1 MRIFHLEE
9 AMAEISVQELHKY
22 FGEHHVLQGVSFDL
36 NPGERAGIVGPN
48 GCGKTTLLKI
58 LSGEE
63 EYEGGTVAIAKG
75 ARLGLLEQLPVYD
88 PAITVREV
96 LWQAFDYLEGMGA
109 EMRRM
114 ESAMADGRDVDLA
127 RYSRLQTAFEMG
139 GGYDLQVAYD
149 RMTGGLHIDKDMQE
163 RPFMSLSGGEKTRV
177 NLARLMLSG
186 TDLLLLDEPT
196 NHLDM
201 DSIEWLESYL
211 KSFRG
216 TVLIVSHDRYFLDN
230 VTTRTLELRD
240 GILINWPGNYSYFTE
255 KKEELARQLEA
266 AKRRQDKEIA
276 RLEKAVGNLHLWAFM
291 GTDAL
296 HKRAFSMQ
304 KRIDRMERIQTIRK
318 EHKMKNQF
326 NLAAQ
331 SGEDVF
337 AVENLSVG
345 YDSPL
350 VEDFSAMV
358 YRGERIAILGPNGC
372 GKTTLLTTLLGQRA
386 PLRGSVYDGT
396 GVQTGYLPQV
406 VEFSPPERNLVDT
419 LLYETNCS
427 AQTARDRLAAFDFKG
442 EEVFKTV
449 SVLSGGEKTR
459 LKLCL
464 FMYQKINTLFL
475 DEPTNHLDILSREW
489 VEDAIDDFSETMLFV
504 SHDRYF
510 IDRFATRIWLVE
522 NGRITDFLGG
532 YKEFLETRERQRQS
546 EAAQKEREKKN
557 APAADKPAKPQ
568 SERKTEAVRT
578 RQQEKEARERARKIA
593 AIEERLAELEV
604 EMADCEGG
612 DYVKLGELYASKESL
627 EEQLLLL
634 YEEEDN

>member
-1 MRIFHLEE
+1 
-9 AMAEISVQELHKY
+9 MAEISVQELHKY
-22 FGEHHVLQGVSFDL
+22 FGEHHVLKGLSFDL
-36 NPGERAGIVGPN
+36 QPGERASIVGPN
-48 GCGKTTLLKI
+48 GCGKSTLLKI
-58 LSGEE
+58 LAGLQD
-63 EYEGGTVAIAKG
+63 YDGGNVVINKG
-75 ARLGLLEQLPVYD
+75 SRLGLLEQLPVYD
-88 PAITVREV
+88 PDTTVREV
-96 LWQAFDYLEGMGA
+96 LWQAFSYLEGMA
-109 EMRRM
+109 EEMRRM
-114 ESAMADGRDVDLA
+114 EALMADGQDVDLN
-127 RYSRLQTAFEMG
+127 RYSRLQTAFEDG

-149 RMTGGLHIDKDMQE
+149 RMTGGLKIDSAMQE

-230 VTTRTLELRD
+230 VTTRTLELRE
-240 GILINWPGNYSYFTE
+240 GVMVNWPGNYSYFTE
-255 KKEELARQLEA
+255 KRDELARQLEA
-266 AKRRQDKEIA
+266 AKKRQDKEIA

-291 GTDAL
+291 GNDAL

-304 KRIDRMERIQTIRK
+304 KRIDRMERIQTIRQ
-318 EHKMKNQF
+318 ERKMKNQF

-337 AVENLSVG
+337 AIENLSVG
-345 YDSPL
+345 FDKPL
-350 VEDFSAMV
+350 VQDFTSMV
-358 YRGERIAILGPNGC
+358 FRGERIAILGPNGA
-372 GKTTLLTTLLGQRA
+372 GKTTLLTTLLHLQNPMAGR
-386 PLRGSVYDGT
+386 VYDGV
-396 GVQTGYLPQV
+396 GVKPGYLPQNV
-406 VEFSPPERNLVDT
+406 HFDHPERNLVDT

-427 AQTARDRLAAFDFKG
+427 TQEARDRLAAFNFKG

-489 VEDAIDDFSETMLFV
+489 VEDAIDDFSETMIFV

-510 IDRFATRIWLVE
+510 IDRFATRIWQVE
-522 NGRITDFLGG
+522 DGRIIDFLGG
-532 YKEFLETRERQRQS
+532 YKEFKEQRERQLQS
-546 EAAQKEREKKN
+546 EAAMREREKK
-557 APAADKPAKPQ
+557 AAKAEKSPKEDKPK
-568 SERKTEAVRT
+568 SENVRNRENEKKKKE
-578 RQQEKEARERARKIA
+578 RQKKIA
-593 AIEERLAELEV
+593 ALEKQLEQLESDMAACPAE
-604 EMADCEGG
+604 
-612 DYVKLGELYASKESL
+612 DYVKLGELFQQKEAA
-627 EEQLLLL
+627 EEELLLL
-634 YEEEDN
+634 YEEEE

>member
-1 MRIFHLEE
+1 
-9 AMAEISVQELHKY
+9 MAEISVQELHKY
-22 FGEHHVLQGVSFDL
+22 FGENHVLRGLSFDL
-36 NPGERAGIVGPN
+36 QEGERASIVGPN

-58 LSGEE
+58 VAGLADHD
-63 EYEGGTVAIAKG
+63 GGNVIINKAS
-75 ARLGLLEQLPVYD
+75 RLGLLEQLPVYD
-88 PAITVREV
+88 PDTTVQEV
-96 LWQAFDYLEGMGA
+96 LWQAFSYLEGMG
-109 EMRRM
+109 EDMRRM
-114 ESAMADGRDVDLA
+114 EALMAEGHEVDLN
-127 RYSRLQTAFEMG
+127 RYSRLQTAFELG

-149 RMTGGLHIDKDMQE
+149 RMTGGLKIDPAMQQ

-201 DSIEWLESYL
+201 DSIEWLEGYL

-240 GILINWPGNYSYFTE
+240 GLIVNWPGNYSYFTE
-255 KKEELARQLEA
+255 KRDELARQLEA
-266 AKRRQDKEIA
+266 AKKRQDKEIA

-291 GTDAL
+291 GNDAL

-318 EHKMKNQF
+318 ERKMKNQF

-337 AVENLSVG
+337 AIENLSVG
-345 YDSPL
+345 YDRPL
-350 VEDFSAMV
+350 VEDFTGMV

-372 GKTTLLTTLLGQRA
+372 GKTTLLTTLLHLMPA
-386 PLRGSVYDGT
+386 LRGRIYDGV
-396 GVQTGYLPQV
+396 GVRPGYLPQNV
-406 VEFSPPERNLVDT
+406 HFDHPERNLVDT

-427 AQTARDRLAAFDFKG
+427 TQEARDRLASFNFKG
-442 EEVFKTV
+442 EDVFKTV
-449 SVLSGGEKTR
+449 RVLSGGEKTR

-489 VEDAIDDFSETMLFV
+489 VEDAIDDFSETMIFV

-522 NGRITDFLGG
+522 DGKITDFLGG
-532 YKEFLETRERQRQS
+532 YQEFKAQRERMAQVEAAKREQEKKAEKAQKDKPKSENKNSREAEKRKKERQKRITALEKQLEQLESDMAACPAEEYQRL
-546 EAAQKEREKKN
+546 ADLFAQKEQ
-557 APAADKPAKPQ
+557 A
-568 SERKTEAVRT
+568 
-578 RQQEKEARERARKIA
+578 
-593 AIEERLAELEV
+593 EEE
-604 EMADCEGG
+604 
-612 DYVKLGELYASKESL
+612 
-627 EEQLLLL
+627 LLLL
-634 YEEEDN
+634 YEEE

>member
-1 MRIFHLEE
+1 
-9 AMAEISVQELHKY
+9 MAEISVQELHKY
-22 FGEHHVLQGVSFDL
+22 FGEHHVLKGLSFDL
-36 NPGERAGIVGPN
+36 QLGERASIVGPN
-48 GCGKTTLLKI
+48 GCGKSTLLKI
-58 LSGEE
+58 LAGLED
-63 EYEGGTVAIAKG
+63 YDKGVVVINKG

-88 PAITVREV
+88 PDTTVKEV
-96 LWQAFDYLEGMGA
+96 LWQAFAYLEGMA
-109 EMRRM
+109 EEMRRM
-114 ESAMADGRDVDLA
+114 EALMADGQAVDLN
-127 RYSRLQTAFEMG
+127 RYSRLQTAFEDG

-149 RMTGGLHIDKDMQE
+149 RMTGGLKIDPAMQA

-230 VTTRTLELRD
+230 VTTRTLELRE
-240 GILINWPGNYSYFTE
+240 GEIINWPGNYSYFTE
-255 KKEELARQLEA
+255 KRDELARQLEA
-266 AKRRQDKEIA
+266 AKKRQDKEIA

-291 GTDAL
+291 GNDAL

-304 KRIDRMERIQTIRK
+304 KRIDRMERIQTIRQQR
-318 EHKMKNQF
+318 KMKNQF

-337 AVENLSVG
+337 AIENLSVG
-345 YDSPL
+345 FDRPL
-350 VEDFSAMV
+350 VQDFTSMV
-358 YRGERIAILGPNGC
+358 YRGERIAILGPNGA
-372 GKTTLLTTLLGQRA
+372 GKTTLLTTLLHLQT
-386 PLRGSVYDGT
+386 PLAGRIYDGV
-396 GVQTGYLPQV
+396 GVQPGYLPQNV
-406 VEFSPPERNLVDT
+406 HFDHPERNLVDT

-427 AQTARDRLAAFDFKG
+427 TQEARDRLASFNFKG

-489 VEDAIDDFSETMLFV
+489 VEDAIDDFSETMIFV

-510 IDRFATRIWLVE
+510 IDRFATRIWQVQD
-522 NGRITDFLGG
+522 GKIIDFLSG
-532 YKEFLETRERQRQS
+532 YKEFKEQRERQLQS
-546 EAAQKEREKKN
+546 EAAMREREKK
-557 APAADKPAKPQ
+557 AAKAEKTDKPVREDKPK
-568 SERKTEAVRT
+568 SENVRSREAEKRRKE
-578 RQQEKEARERARKIA
+578 RQRKITA
-593 AIEERLAELEV
+593 LEKQLEELETQ
-604 EMADCEGG
+604 MADCPAE
-612 DYVKLGELYASKESL
+612 DYVRLGDLFNQKEAV
-627 EEQLLLL
+627 EEELLLL
-634 YEEEDN
+634 YEEEEG

>member
-1 MRIFHLEE
+1 
-9 AMAEISVQELHKY
+9 MAEISVQQLHKY
-22 FGEHHVLQGVSFDL
+22 FGEHHVLKGLSFDL
-36 NPGERAGIVGPN
+36 QPGERASIVGPN

-58 LSGEE
+58 IAGLEE
-63 EYEGGTVAIAKG
+63 HDGGVVAINKAS
-75 ARLGLLEQLPVYD
+75 RLGLLEQLPVYD
-88 PAITVREV
+88 PDTTVKEV
-96 LWQAFDYLEGMGA
+96 LWQAFAYLEGMGE

-114 ESAMADGRDVDLA
+114 EALMADGQEVDLD
-127 RYSRLQTAFEMG
+127 RYSRLQTAFEDG

-149 RMTGGLHIDKDMQE
+149 RMTGGLKIDPDMQG

-230 VTTRTLELRD
+230 VTSRTLELRD
-240 GILINWPGNYSYFTE
+240 GQIVNWPGNYSFFVE
-255 KKEELARQLEA
+255 KRDELARQLEA
-266 AKRRQDKEIA
+266 AKKRQDKEIA

-291 GTDAL
+291 GNDAL

-304 KRIDRMERIQTIRK
+304 KRIDRMERIQTIRQ
-318 EHKMKNQF
+318 ERKMKNQF

-337 AVENLSVG
+337 AIENLSVG
-345 YDSPL
+345 FDKPL
-350 VEDFSAMV
+350 VQDFTSMV
-358 YRGERIAILGPNGC
+358 FRGERIAILGTNGA
-372 GKTTLLTTLLGQRA
+372 GKTTLLTTLLHLQT
-386 PLRGSVYDGT
+386 PLSGRIYDGV
-396 GVQTGYLPQV
+396 GVQPGYLPQNV
-406 VEFSPPERNLVDT
+406 HFDHPERNLVDT
-419 LLYETNCS
+419 LLFETNCS
-427 AQTARDRLAAFDFKG
+427 TQEARDRLASFNFKG
-442 EEVFKTV
+442 DDVFKTV

-489 VEDAIDDFSETMLFV
+489 VEDAIDDFSETMIFV

-522 NGRITDFLGG
+522 DGKIVDFLGG
-532 YKEFLETRERQRQS
+532 YKEFKEQRERQLQS
-546 EAAQKEREKKN
+546 EAAMREREKK
-557 APAADKPAKPQ
+557 AAKAEKPLREDKPK
-568 SERKTEAVRT
+568 SENVRSREAEKRKKA
-578 RQQEKEARERARKIA
+578 RQKEIA
-593 AIEERLAELEV
+593 ALEKQLESLEEQMAACPAE
-604 EMADCEGG
+604 
-612 DYVKLGELYASKESL
+612 DYVKLGELFQEKEAA
-627 EEQLLLL
+627 EEALLLL
-634 YEEEDN
+634 YEEEEA

>member
-1 MRIFHLEE
+1 
-9 AMAEISVQELHKY
+9 MAEISVQGLNQY
-22 FGEHHVLQGVSFDL
+22 FGERQVLRDLSFDL
-36 NPGERAGIVGPN
+36 APGERVGLVGPN

-58 LSGEE
+58 LAGEE
-63 EYEGGTVAIAKG
+63 EYESGTVSIAKG

-88 PAITVREV
+88 PDITVREV
-96 LWQAFDYLEGMGA
+96 LWQAFAWLEDMGR
-109 EMRRM
+109 EMHRM
-114 ESAMADGRDVDLA
+114 EEDMAAGKDVDLD
-127 RYSRLQTAFEMG
+127 RYSRLQTAFELG
-139 GGYDLQVAYD
+139 GGYDLDVAYD
-149 RMTGGLHIDKDMQE
+149 RMTHGLKIDPEMQG

-201 DSIEWLESYL
+201 DSIEWLEEYL

-216 TVLIVSHDRYFLDN
+216 AVLIVSHDRYFLDH

-240 GILINWPGNYSYFTE
+240 GTILSWPGNYSYFAE
-255 KKEELARQLEA
+255 KKDELARQLEA

-291 GTDAL
+291 GNDAL

-304 KRIDRMERIQTIRK
+304 KRIDRMERIQTIRR
-318 EHKMKNQF
+318 ERKMKNQF

-337 AVENLSVG
+337 AIEELATG
-345 YDSPL
+345 YGAPL
-350 VEDFSAMV
+350 IRDFSAMV

-372 GKTTLLTTLLGQRA
+372 GKTTLLTTLLGLLP
-386 PLRGSVYDGT
+386 PLHGIVYTGT
-396 GVQTGYLPQV
+396 GVEVGYLPQV
-406 VEFSPPERNLVDT
+406 VQFDHPERTLVDT
-419 LLYETNCS
+419 LLFETGCS
-427 AQTARDRLAAFDFKG
+427 AQEARDRLAAFAFQG
-442 EEVFKTV
+442 ETVFKTV
-449 SVLSGGEKTR
+449 DVLSGGEKTR

-464 FMYQKINTLFL
+464 FMYRKINTLFL

-522 NGRITDFLGG
+522 DGHILDFEGGYQDFLAW
-532 YKEFLETRERQRQS
+532 RERRRQVESAQREREKKLDS
-546 EAAQKEREKKN
+546 GEKAPEKPPKAAAVNQKEREK
-557 APAADKPAKPQ
+557 
-568 SERKTEAVRT
+568 RR
-578 RQQEKEARERARKIA
+578 RERARRIA
-593 AIEERLAELEV
+593 AIEERLPELEE
-604 EMADCEGG
+604 EMAACEGG
-612 DYVKLGELYASKESL
+612 DYVKLGELYHSKESL
-627 EEQLLLL
+627 EDELLAL
-634 YEEEDN
+634 YEEAEADGE

>member
-1 MRIFHLEE
+1 
-9 AMAEISVQELHKY
+9 MAEISVQELHKY
-22 FGEHHVLQGVSFDL
+22 FGEHHVLKGLSFDL
-36 NPGERAGIVGPN
+36 QPGERASIVGPN
-48 GCGKTTLLKI
+48 GCGKSTLLKI
-58 LSGEE
+58 LAGLQD
-63 EYEGGTVAIAKG
+63 YDGGNVVINKG
-75 ARLGLLEQLPVYD
+75 SRLGLLEQLPVYD
-88 PAITVREV
+88 PDTTVREV
-96 LWQAFDYLEGMGA
+96 LWQAFSYLEGMA
-109 EMRRM
+109 EEMRRM
-114 ESAMADGRDVDLA
+114 EALMADGQDVDLN
-127 RYSRLQTAFEMG
+127 RYSRLQTSFEDG

-149 RMTGGLHIDKDMQE
+149 RMTGGLKIDSAMQE

-230 VTTRTLELRD
+230 VTTRTLELRE
-240 GILINWPGNYSYFTE
+240 GVMVNWPGNYSYFTE
-255 KKEELARQLEA
+255 KRDELARQLEA
-266 AKRRQDKEIA
+266 AKKRQDKEIA

-291 GTDAL
+291 GNDAL

-304 KRIDRMERIQTIRK
+304 KRIDRMERIQTIRQ
-318 EHKMKNQF
+318 ERKMKNQF

-337 AVENLSVG
+337 AIENLAVG
-345 YDSPL
+345 FDKPL
-350 VEDFSAMV
+350 VQDFTSMV
-358 YRGERIAILGPNGC
+358 FRGERIAILGPNGA
-372 GKTTLLTTLLGQRA
+372 GKTTLLTTLLHLQNPMAGR
-386 PLRGSVYDGT
+386 VYDGV
-396 GVQTGYLPQV
+396 GVKPGYLPQNV
-406 VEFSPPERNLVDT
+406 HFDHPERNLVDT

-427 AQTARDRLAAFDFKG
+427 TQEARDRLAAFNFKG

-489 VEDAIDDFSETMLFV
+489 VEDAIDDFSETMIFV

-510 IDRFATRIWLVE
+510 IDRFATRIWQVE
-522 NGRITDFLGG
+522 DGRIIDFLGG
-532 YKEFLETRERQRQS
+532 YKEFKEQRERQLQS
-546 EAAQKEREKKN
+546 EAAMREREKKAAKAEK
-557 APAADKPAKPQ
+557 APKEDKPK
-568 SERKTEAVRT
+568 SENVRNRENEKKKKE
-578 RQQEKEARERARKIA
+578 RQKKIA
-593 AIEERLAELEV
+593 ALEKQLEQLESDMAACPAE
-604 EMADCEGG
+604 
-612 DYVKLGELYASKESL
+612 DYVKLGELFQQKEAA
-627 EEQLLLL
+627 EEELLLL
-634 YEEEDN
+634 YEEEE

>member
-1 MRIFHLEE
+1 
-9 AMAEISVQELHKY
+9 MAEISVQELHKY
-22 FGEHHVLQGVSFDL
+22 FGEHHVLKGLSFDL
-36 NPGERAGIVGPN
+36 QRGERASIVGPN
-48 GCGKTTLLKI
+48 GCGKSTLLKI
-58 LSGEE
+58 LA
-63 EYEGGTVAIAKG
+63 GTVDYESGVVSIAKG

-88 PAITVREV
+88 PDITVREV
-96 LWQAFDYLEGMGA
+96 LWQAFSYLEGLA
-109 EMRRM
+109 DEMRRM
-114 ESAMADGRDVDLA
+114 EALMGDGQDVDLD
-127 RYSRLQTAFEMG
+127 RYSRLQTAYEDG

-149 RMTGGLHIDKDMQE
+149 RMTGGLKIDPAMQE

-201 DSIEWLESYL
+201 DSIEWLEGYL

-230 VTTRTLELRD
+230 VTSRTLELRD
-240 GILINWPGNYSYFTE
+240 GEIVNWPGNYSYFTE
-255 KKEELARQLEA
+255 KRDELARQLEA
-266 AKRRQDKEIA
+266 AKKRQDKEIA

-291 GTDAL
+291 GNDAL

-318 EHKMKNQF
+318 ERKMKNQF

-337 AVENLSVG
+337 AIENLSVG
-345 YDSPL
+345 YDKPL
-350 VEDFSAMV
+350 VAGFTSMV
-358 YRGERIAILGPNGC
+358 YRGERIAILGPNGA
-372 GKTTLLTTLLGQRA
+372 GKTTLLTTLLHQMA
-386 PLRGSVYDGT
+386 PLAGRIYDGV
-396 GVQTGYLPQV
+396 GVQPGYLPQNV
-406 VEFSPPERNLVDT
+406 YFDHPERNLVDT
-419 LLYETNCS
+419 LLYGTNCS
-427 AQTARDRLAAFDFKG
+427 TQEARDRLAAFNFKG
-442 EEVFKTV
+442 EDVFKTV

-489 VEDAIDDFSETMLFV
+489 VEDAIDDFSETMIFV

-522 NGRITDFLGG
+522 DGKITDFFGG
-532 YKEFLETRERQRQS
+532 YKEFREQRERQFQS
-546 EAAQKEREKKN
+546 EAAMREREKK
-557 APAADKPAKPQ
+557 AEKGEKAAKDKPKSDNIRSREAEKRKK
-568 SERKTEAVRT
+568 ERQRRIK
-578 RQQEKEARERARKIA
+578 
-593 AIEERLAELEV
+593 AIEERLQELEQ
-604 EMADCEGG
+604 EMAECEGG
-612 DYVKLGELYASKESL
+612 DYVKLGELYDSKERL
-627 EEQLLLL
+627 EEELLLL
-634 YEEEDN
+634 YEEEEG

>member
-1 MRIFHLEE
+1 
-9 AMAEISVQELHKY
+9 MAEISVQQLHKY
-22 FGEHHVLQGVSFDL
+22 FGEHHVLKGLSFDL
-36 NPGERAGIVGPN
+36 QPGERASIVGPN

-58 LSGEE
+58 IAGLQEHD
-63 EYEGGTVAIAKG
+63 GGVVAINKAS
-75 ARLGLLEQLPVYD
+75 RLGLLEQLPVYD
-88 PAITVREV
+88 PDTTVREV
-96 LWQAFDYLEGMGA
+96 LWQAFAWLEGMGD

-114 ESAMADGRDVDLA
+114 EALMADGQEVDLD
-127 RYSRLQTAFEMG
+127 RYSRLQTAFEDG

-149 RMTGGLHIDKDMQE
+149 RMTGGLKIDPDMQD

-230 VTTRTLELRD
+230 VTNRTLELRD
-240 GILINWPGNYSYFTE
+240 GQIVNWPGNYSYFVE
-255 KKEELARQLEA
+255 KRDELARQLEA
-266 AKRRQDKEIA
+266 AKKRQDKEIA

-291 GTDAL
+291 GNDAL

-304 KRIDRMERIQTIRK
+304 KRIDRMERIQTIRQ
-318 EHKMKNQF
+318 ERKMKNQF

-337 AVENLSVG
+337 AIENLSVG
-345 YDSPL
+345 FDRPL
-350 VEDFSAMV
+350 VQDFTSMV
-358 YRGERIAILGPNGC
+358 FRGERIAILGPNGA
-372 GKTTLLTTLLGQRA
+372 GKTTLLTTLLHLQSPMAGRI
-386 PLRGSVYDGT
+386 YDGV
-396 GVQTGYLPQV
+396 GVQPGYLPQNV
-406 VEFSPPERNLVDT
+406 HFDHPERNLVDT

-427 AQTARDRLAAFDFKG
+427 TQEARDRLASFNFKG
-442 EEVFKTV
+442 DDVFKTV

-489 VEDAIDDFSETMLFV
+489 VEDAIDDFSETMIFV

-522 NGRITDFLGG
+522 DGKIVDFLGG
-532 YKEFLETRERQRQS
+532 YKEFKEQRERQIQS
-546 EAAQKEREKKN
+546 EAAMREREKK
-557 APAADKPAKPQ
+557 AQKAEKPVKEDRPK
-568 SERKTEAVRT
+568 SENVRSREAEKRRKA
-578 RQQEKEARERARKIA
+578 RQKEIA
-593 AIEERLAELEV
+593 ALEKQLESLEEQMAACPAE
-604 EMADCEGG
+604 
-612 DYVKLGELYASKESL
+612 DYVKLGELFKEKEAA
-627 EEQLLLL
+627 EEALLLL
-634 YEEEDN
+634 YEEEEA

>member
-1 MRIFHLEE
+1 
-9 AMAEISVQELHKY
+9 MAEISVQELHKY
-22 FGEHHVLQGVSFDL
+22 FGEHHVLKGLSFDL
-36 NPGERAGIVGPN
+36 QAGERASIVGPN

-58 LSGEE
+58 LAGTEDYESG
-63 EYEGGTVAIAKG
+63 GVSIAKG

-88 PAITVREV
+88 PEVTVREV
-96 LWQAFDYLEGMGA
+96 LWQAFAYLEDMGA
-109 EMRRM
+109 QMRRM
-114 ESAMADGRDVDLA
+114 EEEMARGGDVDLD
-127 RYSRLQTAFEMG
+127 RYSRLQTAFETG

-149 RMTGGLHIDKDMQE
+149 RMTGGLKIGPEMQQ

-201 DSIEWLESYL
+201 DSIEWLEGYL
-211 KSFRG
+211 RSFRG

-240 GILINWPGNYSYFTE
+240 GTVVNWPGNYSYFTE
-255 KKEELARQLEA
+255 KRDELARQLEA
-266 AKRRQDKEIA
+266 AKKRQDKEIA

-291 GTDAL
+291 GNDAL

-318 EHKMKNQF
+318 ERKMKNQF

-337 AVENLSVG
+337 AIEDLSVG
-345 YDSPL
+345 YDRPL
-350 VEDFSAMV
+350 VSGFSGMV

-372 GKTTLLTTLLGQRA
+372 GKTTLLTTLLHRLP
-386 PLRGSVYDGT
+386 PLNGRIYEGV
-396 GVQTGYLPQV
+396 GVQPGYLPQNV
-406 VEFSPPERNLVDT
+406 QFDHPERNLVDT
-419 LLYETNCS
+419 LLYGTNCS
-427 AQTARDRLAAFDFKG
+427 VQEARDRLAAFNFRG

-489 VEDAIDDFSETMLFV
+489 VEDAIDDFSETMIFV

-522 NGRITDFLGG
+522 NGGITDFEGG
-532 YKEFLETRERQRQS
+532 YREFRAARERQAQV
-546 EAAQKEREKKN
+546 EAAQREKEKKAEKAEKAGRDKPKSDNVRSRENDKRKKERQRRIK
-557 APAADKPAKPQ
+557 
-568 SERKTEAVRT
+568 
-578 RQQEKEARERARKIA
+578 
-593 AIEERLAELEV
+593 AIEERLAELEQ

-612 DYVKLGELYASKESL
+612 DYVKLGELYDSRERL
-627 EEQLLLL
+627 EEELLTL
-634 YEEEDN
+634 YEEEDG

>member
-1 MRIFHLEE
+1 
-9 AMAEISVQELHKY
+9 MAEISVQELHKY
-22 FGEHHVLQGVSFDL
+22 FGEHHVLKGLSFDL
-36 NPGERAGIVGPN
+36 QAGERASIVGPN
-48 GCGKTTLLKI
+48 GCGKSTLLKI
-58 LSGEE
+58 LAGLQD
-63 EYEGGTVAIAKG
+63 YDGGNVVINKG
-75 ARLGLLEQLPVYD
+75 SRLGLLEQLPVYD
-88 PAITVREV
+88 PDTTVREV
-96 LWQAFDYLEGMGA
+96 LWQAFSYLEGMA
-109 EMRRM
+109 EEMRRM
-114 ESAMADGRDVDLA
+114 EALMADGQDVDLN
-127 RYSRLQTAFEMG
+127 RYSRLQTAFEDG

-149 RMTGGLHIDKDMQE
+149 RMTGGLKIDPAMQE

-240 GILINWPGNYSYFTE
+240 GVMVNWPGNYSYFTE
-255 KKEELARQLEA
+255 KRDELARQLEA
-266 AKRRQDKEIA
+266 AKKRQDKEIA

-291 GTDAL
+291 GNDAL

-304 KRIDRMERIQTIRK
+304 KRIDRMERIQTIRQ
-318 EHKMKNQF
+318 ERKMKNQF

-337 AVENLSVG
+337 AIENLSVG
-345 YDSPL
+345 FDKPL
-350 VEDFSAMV
+350 VQDFTSMV
-358 YRGERIAILGPNGC
+358 FRGERIAILGPNGA
-372 GKTTLLTTLLGQRA
+372 GKTTLLTTLLHLQNPMAGR
-386 PLRGSVYDGT
+386 VYDGV
-396 GVQTGYLPQV
+396 GVKPGYLPQNV
-406 VEFSPPERNLVDT
+406 HFDHPERNLVDT

-427 AQTARDRLAAFDFKG
+427 TQEARDRLAAFNFKG

-489 VEDAIDDFSETMLFV
+489 VEDAIDDFSETMIFV

-510 IDRFATRIWLVE
+510 IDRFATRIWQVE
-522 NGRITDFLGG
+522 DGRIIDFLGG
-532 YKEFLETRERQRQS
+532 YKEFKEQRERQLQS
-546 EAAQKEREKKN
+546 EAAMREREKK
-557 APAADKPAKPQ
+557 AAKAEKSPKEDKPK
-568 SERKTEAVRT
+568 SENVRNRENEKKKKE
-578 RQQEKEARERARKIA
+578 RQKKIA
-593 AIEERLAELEV
+593 ALEKQLEQLESDMAACPAE
-604 EMADCEGG
+604 
-612 DYVKLGELYASKESL
+612 DYVKLGELFQQKEAA
-627 EEQLLLL
+627 EEELLLL
-634 YEEEDN
+634 YEEE

>member
-1 MRIFHLEE
+1 
-9 AMAEISVQELHKY
+9 MAEISVQELHKY
-22 FGEHHVLQGVSFDL
+22 FGEHHVLKGLSFDL
-36 NPGERAGIVGPN
+36 QLGERASIVGPN
-48 GCGKTTLLKI
+48 GCGKSTLLKI
-58 LSGEE
+58 LAGLED
-63 EYEGGTVAIAKG
+63 YDKGVVVINKG

-88 PAITVREV
+88 PDTTVKEV
-96 LWQAFDYLEGMGA
+96 LWQAFAYLEGMA
-109 EMRRM
+109 EEMRRM
-114 ESAMADGRDVDLA
+114 EALMADGQAVDLN
-127 RYSRLQTAFEMG
+127 RYSRLQTAFEDG

-149 RMTGGLHIDKDMQE
+149 RMTGGLKIDPAMQA

-230 VTTRTLELRD
+230 VTTRTLELRE
-240 GILINWPGNYSYFTE
+240 GEIINWPGNYSYFTE
-255 KKEELARQLEA
+255 KRDELARQLEA
-266 AKRRQDKEIA
+266 AKKRQDKEIA

-291 GTDAL
+291 GNDAL

-304 KRIDRMERIQTIRK
+304 KRIDRMERIQTIRQQR
-318 EHKMKNQF
+318 KMKNQF

-337 AVENLSVG
+337 AIENLSVG
-345 YDSPL
+345 FDRPL
-350 VEDFSAMV
+350 VQDFTSMV
-358 YRGERIAILGPNGC
+358 YRGERIAILGPNGA
-372 GKTTLLTTLLGQRA
+372 GKTTLLTTLLHLQT
-386 PLRGSVYDGT
+386 PLAGRIYDGV
-396 GVQTGYLPQV
+396 GVQPGYLPQNV
-406 VEFSPPERNLVDT
+406 HFDHPERNLVDT

-427 AQTARDRLAAFDFKG
+427 TQEARDRLASFNFKG

-489 VEDAIDDFSETMLFV
+489 VEDAIDDFSETMIFV

-510 IDRFATRIWLVE
+510 IDRFATRIWQVQD
-522 NGRITDFLGG
+522 GKIIDFLSG
-532 YKEFLETRERQRQS
+532 YKEFKEQRERQLQS
-546 EAAQKEREKKN
+546 EAAMREREKK
-557 APAADKPAKPQ
+557 AAKAEKTDKPVREDKPK
-568 SERKTEAVRT
+568 SENVRSREAEKRRKE
-578 RQQEKEARERARKIA
+578 RQRKITA
-593 AIEERLAELEV
+593 LEKQLEELEAQ
-604 EMADCEGG
+604 MADCPAE
-612 DYVKLGELYASKESL
+612 DYVRLGDLFNQKEAV
-627 EEQLLLL
+627 EEELLLL
-634 YEEEDN
+634 YEEEEG

>member
-1 MRIFHLEE
+1 
-9 AMAEISVQELHKY
+9 MAEISVQELHKY
-22 FGEHHVLQGVSFDL
+22 FGEHHVLRGLSFDL
-36 NPGERAGIVGPN
+36 QAGERASIVGPN
-48 GCGKTTLLKI
+48 GCGKSTLLKI
-58 LSGEE
+58 LAGLQ
-63 EYEGGTVAIAKG
+63 EYDGGVVAINKG

-88 PAITVREV
+88 PDVTVREV
-96 LWQAFDYLEGMGA
+96 LWQAFSYLEGMA
-109 EMRRM
+109 EEMRRM
-114 ESAMADGRDVDLA
+114 EALMADGQDVDLN
-127 RYSRLQTAFEMG
+127 RYSRLQTAFEDG

-149 RMTGGLHIDKDMQE
+149 RMTGGLKIDSAMQA

-230 VTTRTLELRD
+230 VTNRTLELRD
-240 GILINWPGNYSYFTE
+240 GVVVNWPGNYSYFTE
-255 KKEELARQLEA
+255 KRDELARQLEA
-266 AKRRQDKEIA
+266 AKKRQDKEIA

-291 GTDAL
+291 GNDAL

-304 KRIDRMERIQTIRK
+304 KRIDRMERIQTIRQ
-318 EHKMKNQF
+318 ERKMKNQF

-337 AVENLSVG
+337 AIENLSVG
-345 YDSPL
+345 FDKPL
-350 VEDFSAMV
+350 VQDFTSMV
-358 YRGERIAILGPNGC
+358 FRGERIAILGPNGA
-372 GKTTLLTTLLGQRA
+372 GKTTLLTTLLHLQSPMAGR
-386 PLRGSVYDGT
+386 VYDGV
-396 GVQTGYLPQV
+396 GVKPGYLPQNV
-406 VEFSPPERNLVDT
+406 HFDHPERNLVDT

-427 AQTARDRLAAFDFKG
+427 TQEARDRLAAFNFKG

-489 VEDAIDDFSETMLFV
+489 VEDAIDDFSETMIFV

-522 NGRITDFLGG
+522 DGKIVDFLGG
-532 YKEFLETRERQRQS
+532 YKEFKEQRERQMQS
-546 EAAQKEREKKN
+546 EAAMREREKKAAKAEK
-557 APAADKPAKPQ
+557 APKEDKPK
-568 SERKTEAVRT
+568 SENVRNRENEKKKKE
-578 RQQEKEARERARKIA
+578 RQKKIA
-593 AIEERLAELEV
+593 ALEKQLEQLEADMAACPAE
-604 EMADCEGG
+604 
-612 DYVKLGELYASKESL
+612 DYVRLGELFEQKEAA
-627 EEQLLLL
+627 EEELLLL
-634 YEEEDN
+634 YEEEEG

>member
-1 MRIFHLEE
+1 
-9 AMAEISVQELHKY
+9 MAEISVQGLNQY
-22 FGEHHVLQGVSFDL
+22 FGERQVLRDLSFDL
-36 NPGERAGIVGPN
+36 APGERVGLVGPN

-58 LSGEE
+58 LAGEE
-63 EYEGGTVAIAKG
+63 EYESGTVSIAKG

-88 PAITVREV
+88 PDTTVREV
-96 LWQAFDYLEGMGA
+96 LWQAFSWLEDMGR
-109 EMRRM
+109 EMHRL
-114 ESAMADGRDVDLA
+114 EEDMAAGKDVDLD
-127 RYSRLQTAFEMG
+127 RYSRLQTAFELG
-139 GGYDLQVAYD
+139 GGYDLDVAYD
-149 RMTGGLHIDKDMQE
+149 RMTHGLKIDPEMQG

-201 DSIEWLESYL
+201 DSIEWLEEYL

-216 TVLIVSHDRYFLDN
+216 AVLIVSHDRYFLDH

-240 GILINWPGNYSYFTE
+240 GTILSWPGNYSYFAE
-255 KKEELARQLEA
+255 KKDELARQLEA

-276 RLEKAVGNLHLWAFM
+276 RLEKAVGTLHLWAFM
-291 GTDAL
+291 GNDAL

-318 EHKMKNQF
+318 ERKMKNQF

-337 AVENLSVG
+337 AIEELSSG
-345 YDSPL
+345 YDAPL
-350 VEDFSAMV
+350 IRDFSAMV

-372 GKTTLLTTLLGQRA
+372 GKTTLLTTLLGLLP
-386 PLRGSVYDGT
+386 PLHGIVYTGT
-396 GVQTGYLPQV
+396 GVEVGYLPQV
-406 VEFSPPERNLVDT
+406 VQFDHPERTLVDT
-419 LLYETNCS
+419 LLFETGCS
-427 AQTARDRLAAFDFKG
+427 AQEARDRLAAFAFQG
-442 EEVFKTV
+442 ETVFKTV
-449 SVLSGGEKTR
+449 DVLSGGEKTR

-464 FMYQKINTLFL
+464 FMYRKINTLFL

-522 NGRITDFLGG
+522 DGHILDFEGGYQDFLAW
-532 YKEFLETRERQRQS
+532 RERRRQVESAQREREKKLAS
-546 EAAQKEREKKN
+546 GEKVPEKPPKTAAVNQKEREK
-557 APAADKPAKPQ
+557 
-568 SERKTEAVRT
+568 RR
-578 RQQEKEARERARKIA
+578 RERARRIA
-593 AIEERLAELEV
+593 AIEERLPELEE
-604 EMADCEGG
+604 EMAACEGG
-612 DYVKLGELYASKESL
+612 DYVKLGELYHSKESL
-627 EEQLLLL
+627 EDELLAL
-634 YEEEDN
+634 YEEAEADEE

>member
-1 MRIFHLEE
+1 
-9 AMAEISVQELHKY
+9 MAEISVQQLHKY
-22 FGEHHVLQGVSFDL
+22 FGEHHVLKGLSFDL
-36 NPGERAGIVGPN
+36 QPGERASIVGPN
-48 GCGKTTLLKI
+48 GCGKTTLFKI
-58 LSGEE
+58 IAGLAEHD
-63 EYEGGTVAIAKG
+63 GGVVAINKAS
-75 ARLGLLEQLPVYD
+75 RLGLLEQLPVYD
-88 PAITVREV
+88 PDTTVKEV
-96 LWQAFDYLEGMGA
+96 LWQAFAYLEGMGE

-114 ESAMADGRDVDLA
+114 EALMADGQEVDLD
-127 RYSRLQTAFEMG
+127 RYSRLQTAFEDG

-149 RMTGGLHIDKDMQE
+149 RMTGGLKIDPDMQG

-230 VTTRTLELRD
+230 VTNRTLELRD
-240 GILINWPGNYSYFTE
+240 GQIVNWPGNYSYFVE
-255 KKEELARQLEA
+255 KRDELARQLEA
-266 AKRRQDKEIA
+266 AKKRQDKEIA

-291 GTDAL
+291 GNDAL

-304 KRIDRMERIQTIRK
+304 KRIDRMERIQTIRQ
-318 EHKMKNQF
+318 ERKMKNQF

-337 AVENLSVG
+337 AIENLSVG
-345 YDSPL
+345 FDKPL
-350 VEDFSAMV
+350 VQDFTSMV
-358 YRGERIAILGPNGC
+358 FRGERIAILGPNGA
-372 GKTTLLTTLLGQRA
+372 GKTTLLTTLLHLQT
-386 PLRGSVYDGT
+386 PLSGRIYDGV
-396 GVQTGYLPQV
+396 GVQPGYLPQNV
-406 VEFSPPERNLVDT
+406 HFDHPERNLVDT
-419 LLYETNCS
+419 LLFETNCS
-427 AQTARDRLAAFDFKG
+427 TQEARDRLASFNFKG
-442 EEVFKTV
+442 DDVFKTV

-489 VEDAIDDFSETMLFV
+489 VEDAIDDFSETMIFV

-522 NGRITDFLGG
+522 DGKIVDFLGG
-532 YKEFLETRERQRQS
+532 YKEFKEQRERQLQS
-546 EAAQKEREKKN
+546 EAAMREREKK
-557 APAADKPAKPQ
+557 AAKAEKPAKEDKPK
-568 SERKTEAVRT
+568 SENVRSREAEKRKKA
-578 RQQEKEARERARKIA
+578 RQKEIA
-593 AIEERLAELEV
+593 ALEKQLESLEEQMAACPAE
-604 EMADCEGG
+604 
-612 DYVKLGELYASKESL
+612 DYVKLGELFKEKEAA
-627 EEQLLLL
+627 EEALLLL
-634 YEEEDN
+634 YEEEEA

>member
-1 MRIFHLEE
+1 
-9 AMAEISVQELHKY
+9 MAEISVQELHKY
-22 FGEHHVLQGVSFDL
+22 FGEHHVLKGLFFDL
-36 NPGERAGIVGPN
+36 QPGERASIVGPN
-48 GCGKTTLLKI
+48 GCGKSTLLKI
-58 LSGEE
+58 LAGLQD
-63 EYEGGTVAIAKG
+63 YDGGNVVINKG
-75 ARLGLLEQLPVYD
+75 SRLGLLEQLPVYD
-88 PAITVREV
+88 PDTTVREV
-96 LWQAFDYLEGMGA
+96 LWQAFSYLEGMA
-109 EMRRM
+109 EEMRRM
-114 ESAMADGRDVDLA
+114 EALMADGQDVDLN
-127 RYSRLQTAFEMG
+127 RYSRLQTAFEDG

-149 RMTGGLHIDKDMQE
+149 RMTGGLKIDPAMQE

-230 VTTRTLELRD
+230 VTTRTLELRE
-240 GILINWPGNYSYFTE
+240 GVIVNWPGNYSYFTE
-255 KKEELARQLEA
+255 KRDELARQLEA
-266 AKRRQDKEIA
+266 AKKRQDKEIA

-291 GTDAL
+291 GNDAL

-304 KRIDRMERIQTIRK
+304 KRIDRMERIQTIRQ
-318 EHKMKNQF
+318 ERKMKNQF

-337 AVENLSVG
+337 AIENLSVG
-345 YDSPL
+345 FDKPL
-350 VEDFSAMV
+350 VQDFTSMV
-358 YRGERIAILGPNGC
+358 FRGERIAILGPNGA
-372 GKTTLLTTLLGQRA
+372 GKTTLLTTLLHLQNPMAGR
-386 PLRGSVYDGT
+386 VYDGV
-396 GVQTGYLPQV
+396 GVKPGYLPQNV
-406 VEFSPPERNLVDT
+406 HFDHPERNLVDT

-427 AQTARDRLAAFDFKG
+427 TQEARDRLAAFNFKG

-489 VEDAIDDFSETMLFV
+489 VEDAIDDFSETMIFV

-510 IDRFATRIWLVE
+510 IDRFATRIWQVE
-522 NGRITDFLGG
+522 DGRIIDFLGG
-532 YKEFLETRERQRQS
+532 YKEFKEQRERQLQS
-546 EAAQKEREKKN
+546 EAAMREREKKAAKAEK
-557 APAADKPAKPQ
+557 APKEDKPK
-568 SERKTEAVRT
+568 SENVRNRENEKKKKE
-578 RQQEKEARERARKIA
+578 RQKKIA
-593 AIEERLAELEV
+593 ALEKQLEQLESDMAACPAE
-604 EMADCEGG
+604 
-612 DYVKLGELYASKESL
+612 DYVKLGELFQQKEAA
-627 EEQLLLL
+627 EEELLLL
-634 YEEEDN
+634 YEEEE

>member
-1 MRIFHLEE
+1 
-9 AMAEISVQELHKY
+9 MAEISVQELHKY
-22 FGEHHVLQGVSFDL
+22 FGEHHVLKGLSFDL
-36 NPGERAGIVGPN
+36 QAGERASIVGPN
-48 GCGKTTLLKI
+48 GCGKSTLLKI
-58 LSGEE
+58 LAGLQD
-63 EYEGGTVAIAKG
+63 YDGGNVVINKG
-75 ARLGLLEQLPVYD
+75 SRLGLLEQLPVYD
-88 PAITVREV
+88 PDTTVREV
-96 LWQAFDYLEGMGA
+96 LWQAFSYLEGMA
-109 EMRRM
+109 EEMRRM
-114 ESAMADGRDVDLA
+114 EALMADGQDVDLN
-127 RYSRLQTAFEMG
+127 RYSRLQTAFEDG

-149 RMTGGLHIDKDMQE
+149 RMTGGLKIDPAMQE

-240 GILINWPGNYSYFTE
+240 GVIVNWPGNYSYFTE
-255 KKEELARQLEA
+255 KRDELARQLEA
-266 AKRRQDKEIA
+266 AKKRQDKEIA

-291 GTDAL
+291 GNDAL

-304 KRIDRMERIQTIRK
+304 KRIDRMERIQTIRQ
-318 EHKMKNQF
+318 ERKMKNQF

-337 AVENLSVG
+337 AIENLSVG
-345 YDSPL
+345 FDKPL
-350 VEDFSAMV
+350 VQDFTSMV
-358 YRGERIAILGPNGC
+358 FRGERIAILGPNGA
-372 GKTTLLTTLLGQRA
+372 GKTTLLTTLLHLQNPMAGR
-386 PLRGSVYDGT
+386 VYDGV
-396 GVQTGYLPQV
+396 GVKPGYLPQNV
-406 VEFSPPERNLVDT
+406 HFDHPERNLVDT

-427 AQTARDRLAAFDFKG
+427 TQEARDRLAAFNFKG

-489 VEDAIDDFSETMLFV
+489 VEDAIDDFSETMIFV

-510 IDRFATRIWLVE
+510 IDRFATRIWQVE
-522 NGRITDFLGG
+522 DGRIIDFLGG
-532 YKEFLETRERQRQS
+532 YKEFKEQRERQLQS
-546 EAAQKEREKKN
+546 EAAMREREKK
-557 APAADKPAKPQ
+557 AAKAEKSPKEDKPK
-568 SERKTEAVRT
+568 SENVRNRENEKKKKE
-578 RQQEKEARERARKIA
+578 RQKKIA
-593 AIEERLAELEV
+593 ALEKQLEQLERDMAACPAE
-604 EMADCEGG
+604 
-612 DYVKLGELYASKESL
+612 DYVKLGELFQQKEAA
-627 EEQLLLL
+627 EEELLLL
-634 YEEEDN
+634 YEEEEG

>member
-1 MRIFHLEE
+1 
-9 AMAEISVQELHKY
+9 MAEISVQELHKY
-22 FGEHHVLQGVSFDL
+22 FGEHHVLKGLSFDL
-36 NPGERAGIVGPN
+36 QPGERASIVGPN
-48 GCGKTTLLKI
+48 GCGKSTLLKI
-58 LSGEE
+58 LAGLQD
-63 EYEGGTVAIAKG
+63 YDGGNVVINKG
-75 ARLGLLEQLPVYD
+75 SRLGLLEQLPVYD
-88 PAITVREV
+88 PDTTVREV
-96 LWQAFDYLEGMGA
+96 LWQAFSYLEGMA
-109 EMRRM
+109 EEMRRM
-114 ESAMADGRDVDLA
+114 EALMADGQDVDLN
-127 RYSRLQTAFEMG
+127 RYSRLQTSFEDG

-149 RMTGGLHIDKDMQE
+149 RMTGGLKIDSAMQE

-230 VTTRTLELRD
+230 VTTRTLELRE
-240 GILINWPGNYSYFTE
+240 GVMVNWPGNYSYFTE
-255 KKEELARQLEA
+255 KRDELARQLEA
-266 AKRRQDKEIA
+266 AKKRQDKEIA

-291 GTDAL
+291 GNDAL

-304 KRIDRMERIQTIRK
+304 KRIDRMERIQTIRQ
-318 EHKMKNQF
+318 ERKMKNQF

-337 AVENLSVG
+337 AIENLAVG
-345 YDSPL
+345 FDKPL
-350 VEDFSAMV
+350 VQDFTSMV
-358 YRGERIAILGPNGC
+358 FRGERIAILGPNGA
-372 GKTTLLTTLLGQRA
+372 GKTTLLTTLLHLQNPMAGR
-386 PLRGSVYDGT
+386 VYDGV
-396 GVQTGYLPQV
+396 GVKPGYLPQNV
-406 VEFSPPERNLVDT
+406 HFDHPERNLVDT

-427 AQTARDRLAAFDFKG
+427 TQEARDRLAAFNFKG

-489 VEDAIDDFSETMLFV
+489 VEDAIDDFSETMIFV

-522 NGRITDFLGG
+522 DGKITDFEGG
-532 YKEFLETRERQRQS
+532 YQDFRAQRLRMEQVEAARREKEKKAEKAEKTKADKHKSDNVRSRENEKKKKERQ
-546 EAAQKEREKKN
+546 K
-557 APAADKPAKPQ
+557 
-568 SERKTEAVRT
+568 
-578 RQQEKEARERARKIA
+578 KIA
-593 AIEERLAELEV
+593 ALEKHLEQLESDMAACPAEEYNRLAELF
-604 EMADCEGG
+604 AQ
-612 DYVKLGELYASKESL
+612 KETA
-627 EEQLLLL
+627 EEELLLL
-634 YEEEDN
+634 YEEE

>member
-1 MRIFHLEE
+1 
-9 AMAEISVQELHKY
+9 MAEISVQELHKY
-22 FGEHHVLQGVSFDL
+22 FGEHHVLKGLSFDL
-36 NPGERAGIVGPN
+36 QLGERASIVGPN
-48 GCGKTTLLKI
+48 GCGKSTLLKI
-58 LSGEE
+58 LAGLED
-63 EYEGGTVAIAKG
+63 YDKGVVVINKG

-88 PAITVREV
+88 PDTTVKEV
-96 LWQAFDYLEGMGA
+96 LWQAFAYLEGMA
-109 EMRRM
+109 EEMRRM
-114 ESAMADGRDVDLA
+114 EALMADGQAVDLN
-127 RYSRLQTAFEMG
+127 RYSRLQTAFEDG

-149 RMTGGLHIDKDMQE
+149 RMTGGLKIDPAMQA

-230 VTTRTLELRD
+230 VTTRTLELRE
-240 GILINWPGNYSYFTE
+240 GEIINWPGNYSYFTE
-255 KKEELARQLEA
+255 KRDELARQLEA
-266 AKRRQDKEIA
+266 AKKRQDKEIA

-291 GTDAL
+291 GNDAL

-304 KRIDRMERIQTIRK
+304 KRIDRMERIQTIRQQR
-318 EHKMKNQF
+318 KMKNQF

-337 AVENLSVG
+337 AIENLSVG
-345 YDSPL
+345 FDRPL
-350 VEDFSAMV
+350 VQDFTSMV
-358 YRGERIAILGPNGC
+358 YRGERIAILGPNGA
-372 GKTTLLTTLLGQRA
+372 GKTTLLTTLLHLQT
-386 PLRGSVYDGT
+386 PLAGRIYDGV
-396 GVQTGYLPQV
+396 GVQPGYLPQNV
-406 VEFSPPERNLVDT
+406 HFDHPERNLVDT

-427 AQTARDRLAAFDFKG
+427 TQEARDRLASFNFKG

-489 VEDAIDDFSETMLFV
+489 VEDAIDDFSETMIFV

-510 IDRFATRIWLVE
+510 IDRFATRIWQVQD
-522 NGRITDFLGG
+522 GKIIDFLGG
-532 YKEFLETRERQRQS
+532 YKEFKEQRERQLQS
-546 EAAQKEREKKN
+546 EAAMREREKK
-557 APAADKPAKPQ
+557 AAKVEKSDKPVREDKPK
-568 SERKTEAVRT
+568 SENVRSREAEKRRKE
-578 RQQEKEARERARKIA
+578 RQRKITA
-593 AIEERLAELEV
+593 LEKQLEELETQ
-604 EMADCEGG
+604 MADCPAE
-612 DYVKLGELYASKESL
+612 DYVRLGDLFNQKEAV
-627 EEQLLLL
+627 EEELLLL
-634 YEEEDN
+634 YEEEEG

>member
-1 MRIFHLEE
+1 
-9 AMAEISVQELHKY
+9 MAEISVQELHKY
-22 FGEHHVLQGVSFDL
+22 FGEHHVLKGLSFDL
-36 NPGERAGIVGPN
+36 QPGERASIVGPN
-48 GCGKTTLLKI
+48 GCGKSTLLKI
-58 LSGEE
+58 LAGLQD
-63 EYEGGTVAIAKG
+63 YDGGNVVINKG
-75 ARLGLLEQLPVYD
+75 SRLGLLEQLPVYD
-88 PAITVREV
+88 PDTTVREV
-96 LWQAFDYLEGMGA
+96 LWQAFSYLEGMA
-109 EMRRM
+109 EEMRRM
-114 ESAMADGRDVDLA
+114 EALMADGQDVDLN
-127 RYSRLQTAFEMG
+127 RYSRLQTAFEDG

-149 RMTGGLHIDKDMQE
+149 RMTGGLKIDPAMQE

-240 GILINWPGNYSYFTE
+240 GVVVNWPGNYSYFTE
-255 KKEELARQLEA
+255 KRDELARQLEA
-266 AKRRQDKEIA
+266 AKKRQDKEIA

-291 GTDAL
+291 GNDAL

-304 KRIDRMERIQTIRK
+304 KRIDRMERIQTIRQ
-318 EHKMKNQF
+318 ERKMKNQF

-337 AVENLSVG
+337 AIENLSVG
-345 YDSPL
+345 FDKPL
-350 VEDFSAMV
+350 VQDFTSMV
-358 YRGERIAILGPNGC
+358 FRGERIAILGPNGA
-372 GKTTLLTTLLGQRA
+372 GKTTLLTTLLHLQNPMAGR
-386 PLRGSVYDGT
+386 VYDGV
-396 GVQTGYLPQV
+396 GVKPGYLPQNV
-406 VEFSPPERNLVDT
+406 HFDHPERNLVDT

-427 AQTARDRLAAFDFKG
+427 TQEARDRLAAFNFKG

-489 VEDAIDDFSETMLFV
+489 VEDAIDDFSETMIFV

-510 IDRFATRIWLVE
+510 IDRFATRIWQVE
-522 NGRITDFLGG
+522 DGRIIDFLGG
-532 YKEFLETRERQRQS
+532 YKEFKEQRERQLQS
-546 EAAQKEREKKN
+546 EAAMREREKK
-557 APAADKPAKPQ
+557 AAKAEKSPKEDKPK
-568 SERKTEAVRT
+568 SENVRNRENEKKKKE
-578 RQQEKEARERARKIA
+578 RQKKIA
-593 AIEERLAELEV
+593 ALEKQLEQLESDMAACPAE
-604 EMADCEGG
+604 
-612 DYVKLGELYASKESL
+612 DYVKLGELFQQKEAA
-627 EEQLLLL
+627 EEELLLL
-634 YEEEDN
+634 YEEEE

>member
-1 MRIFHLEE
+1 
-9 AMAEISVQELHKY
+9 MAEISVQQLHKY
-22 FGEHHVLQGVSFDL
+22 FGEHHVLKGLSFDL
-36 NPGERAGIVGPN
+36 QPGERASIVGPN

-58 LSGEE
+58 IAGLEE
-63 EYEGGTVAIAKG
+63 HDGGVVAINKA

-88 PAITVREV
+88 PDTTVKEV
-96 LWQAFDYLEGMGA
+96 LWQAFAWLEGMGE

-114 ESAMADGRDVDLA
+114 EALMADGQEVDLD
-127 RYSRLQTAFEMG
+127 RYSRLQTAFEDG

-149 RMTGGLHIDKDMQE
+149 RMTGGLKIGPDMQG

-201 DSIEWLESYL
+201 DSIEWLEGYL

-230 VTTRTLELRD
+230 VTDRTLELRE
-240 GILINWPGNYSYFTE
+240 GQMVNWPGNYSYFVE
-255 KKEELARQLEA
+255 KRDELARQLEA
-266 AKRRQDKEIA
+266 AKKRQDKEIA

-291 GTDAL
+291 GNDAL

-304 KRIDRMERIQTIRK
+304 KRIDRMERIQTIRQ
-318 EHKMKNQF
+318 ERKMKNQF

-337 AVENLSVG
+337 AIENLSVG
-345 YDSPL
+345 FDKPL
-350 VEDFSAMV
+350 VKDFTSMV
-358 YRGERIAILGPNGC
+358 FRGERIAILGPNGA
-372 GKTTLLTTLLGQRA
+372 GKTTLLTTLLHLQTPMAGRI
-386 PLRGSVYDGT
+386 YDGV
-396 GVQTGYLPQV
+396 GVQPGYLPQNV
-406 VEFSPPERNLVDT
+406 YFDHPERNLVDT

-427 AQTARDRLAAFDFKG
+427 TQEARDRLASFNFKG
-442 EEVFKTV
+442 DDVFKTV

-489 VEDAIDDFSETMLFV
+489 VEDAIDDFSETMIFV

-522 NGRITDFLGG
+522 DGKITDFLGG
-532 YKEFLETRERQRQS
+532 YKEFKEQRQRQMQS
-546 EAAQKEREKKN
+546 EAAMREREKK
-557 APAADKPAKPQ
+557 AAKAEKPVREDRPK
-568 SERKTEAVRT
+568 SENIRSREAEKRKKA
-578 RQQEKEARERARKIA
+578 RQKEIA
-593 AIEERLAELEV
+593 ALEKQLETLEA
-604 EMADCEGG
+604 EMAACPAE
-612 DYVKLGELYASKESL
+612 DYVKLGELFRQKEAA
-627 EEQLLLL
+627 EEALLLL
-634 YEEEDN
+634 YEEEEG

>member
-1 MRIFHLEE
+1 
-9 AMAEISVQELHKY
+9 MAEISVQELHKY
-22 FGEHHVLQGVSFDL
+22 FGEHHVLQGISFDL
-36 NPGERAGIVGPN
+36 QEGERASIVGPN
-48 GCGKTTLLKI
+48 GSGKTTLLKI
-58 LSGEE
+58 LAGQEE
-63 EYEGGTVAIAKG
+63 PDGGVVSINRG
-75 ARLGLLEQLPVYD
+75 SRLGLLEQLPVYD
-88 PAITVREV
+88 PDITVREV
-96 LWQAFDYLEGMGA
+96 LWQAFSYLEGLGE

-114 ESAMADGRDVDLA
+114 EALMADGQEVDLN
-127 RYSRLQTAFEMG
+127 RYSRLQTAFELG

-149 RMTGGLHIDKDMQE
+149 RMTGGLKIDAAMQQ

-216 TVLIVSHDRYFLDN
+216 AVLIVSHDRYFLDN
-230 VTTRTLELRD
+230 VTNRTLELRE
-240 GILINWPGNYSYFTE
+240 GKIISWPGNYTYFTE
-255 KKEELARQLEA
+255 KRDELARQLEA
-266 AKRRQDKEIA
+266 ARRRQDKEIA

-291 GTDAL
+291 GNDAL

-304 KRIDRMERIQTIRK
+304 KRIDRMERIQTIRR
-318 EHKMKNQF
+318 ERKMKNQF

-337 AVENLSVG
+337 AIENLSVG
-345 YDSPL
+345 YSAPL
-350 VEDFSAMV
+350 VREFTSMV

-372 GKTTLLTTLLGQRA
+372 GKTTLLTTLLHLLP
-386 PLRGSVYDGT
+386 PLAGRIYDGV
-396 GVQTGYLPQV
+396 GVQPGYLPQNV
-406 VEFSPPERNLVDT
+406 HFDHPERNLVDT
-419 LLYETNCS
+419 LLFETNCS
-427 AQTARDRLAAFDFKG
+427 TQEARDRLAAFNFKG

-489 VEDAIDDFSETMLFV
+489 VEDAIDDFSETMIFV

-522 NGRITDFLGG
+522 DGRITDFEGG
-532 YKEFLETRERQRQS
+532 YQNFRAHRQRMEQVEAARREKEKKAEKAVKAEKPGGDRPKSENIRQRESEKRRRERQKQIGALEKQLEQL
-546 EAAQKEREKKN
+546 EADMAACPAEEYLRLDELFRQKEQAE
-557 APAADKPAKPQ
+557 
-568 SERKTEAVRT
+568 EA
-578 RQQEKEARERARKIA
+578 
-593 AIEERLAELEV
+593 
-604 EMADCEGG
+604 
-612 DYVKLGELYASKESL
+612 
-627 EEQLLLL
+627 LLLL
-634 YEEEDN
+634 YEEEG

>member
-1 MRIFHLEE
+1 
-9 AMAEISVQELHKY
+9 MAEISVQGLNQY
-22 FGEHHVLQGVSFDL
+22 FGERQVLRDLSFDL
-36 NPGERAGIVGPN
+36 APGERVGLVGPN

-58 LSGEE
+58 LAGEE
-63 EYEGGTVAIAKG
+63 EYESGTVSIAKG

-88 PAITVREV
+88 PDITVREV
-96 LWQAFDYLEGMGA
+96 LWQAFAWLEDMGR
-109 EMRRM
+109 EMHRM
-114 ESAMADGRDVDLA
+114 EEDMAAGKDVDLD
-127 RYSRLQTAFEMG
+127 RYSRLQTAFELG
-139 GGYDLQVAYD
+139 GGYDLDVAYD
-149 RMTGGLHIDKDMQE
+149 RMTHGLKIDPEMQG

-201 DSIEWLESYL
+201 DSIEWLEEYL

-216 TVLIVSHDRYFLDN
+216 AVLIVSHDRYFLDH

-240 GILINWPGNYSYFTE
+240 GTILSWPGNYSYFAE
-255 KKEELARQLEA
+255 KKDELARQLEA

-291 GTDAL
+291 GNDAL

-304 KRIDRMERIQTIRK
+304 KRIDRMERIQTIRR
-318 EHKMKNQF
+318 ERKMKNQF

-337 AVENLSVG
+337 AIEELSSG
-345 YDSPL
+345 YDAPL
-350 VEDFSAMV
+350 IRDFSAMV

-372 GKTTLLTTLLGQRA
+372 GKTTLLTTLLGLLP
-386 PLRGSVYDGT
+386 PLHGIVYTGT
-396 GVQTGYLPQV
+396 GVEVGYLPQV
-406 VEFSPPERNLVDT
+406 VQFEHPERTLVDT
-419 LLYETNCS
+419 LLFETGCS
-427 AQTARDRLAAFDFKG
+427 AQEARDRLAAFAFQG
-442 EEVFKTV
+442 ETVFKTV
-449 SVLSGGEKTR
+449 DVLSGGEKTR

-464 FMYQKINTLFL
+464 FMYRKINTLFL

-522 NGRITDFLGG
+522 DGHILDFEGGYQDFLAW
-532 YKEFLETRERQRQS
+532 RERRRQVESAQREREKKLDS
-546 EAAQKEREKKN
+546 GEKAPEKPPKAAAVNQKEREK
-557 APAADKPAKPQ
+557 
-568 SERKTEAVRT
+568 RR
-578 RQQEKEARERARKIA
+578 RERARRIA
-593 AIEERLAELEV
+593 AIEERLPELEE
-604 EMADCEGG
+604 EMAACEGG
-612 DYVKLGELYASKESL
+612 DYVKLGELYHSKESL
-627 EEQLLLL
+627 EDELLAL
-634 YEEEDN
+634 YEEAEADGE

>member
-1 MRIFHLEE
+1 
-9 AMAEISVQELHKY
+9 MAEISVQQLHKY
-22 FGEHHVLQGVSFDL
+22 FGEHHVLKGLSFDL
-36 NPGERAGIVGPN
+36 QPGERASIVGPN

-58 LSGEE
+58 IAGLAEHD
-63 EYEGGTVAIAKG
+63 GGVVAINKG
-75 ARLGLLEQLPVYD
+75 SRLGLLEQLPVYD
-88 PAITVREV
+88 PDTTVKEV
-96 LWQAFDYLEGMGA
+96 LWQAFAYLEGMGE

-114 ESAMADGRDVDLA
+114 EALMADGQEVDLD
-127 RYSRLQTAFEMG
+127 RYSRLQTAFEDG

-149 RMTGGLHIDKDMQE
+149 RMTGGLKIDPDMQG

-230 VTTRTLELRD
+230 VTNRTLELRD
-240 GILINWPGNYSYFTE
+240 GQIVNWPGNYSYFVE
-255 KKEELARQLEA
+255 KRDELARQLEA
-266 AKRRQDKEIA
+266 AKKRQDKEIA

-291 GTDAL
+291 GNDAL

-304 KRIDRMERIQTIRK
+304 KRIDRMERIQTIRQ
-318 EHKMKNQF
+318 ERKMKNQF

-337 AVENLSVG
+337 AIENLSVG
-345 YDSPL
+345 FDKPL
-350 VEDFSAMV
+350 VQDFTSMV
-358 YRGERIAILGPNGC
+358 FRGERIAILGPNGA
-372 GKTTLLTTLLGQRA
+372 GKTTLLTTLLHLQT
-386 PLRGSVYDGT
+386 PLSGRIYDGV
-396 GVQTGYLPQV
+396 GVQPGYLPQNV
-406 VEFSPPERNLVDT
+406 HFDHPERNLVDT
-419 LLYETNCS
+419 LLFETNCS
-427 AQTARDRLAAFDFKG
+427 TQEARDRLASFNFKG
-442 EEVFKTV
+442 DDVFKTV

-489 VEDAIDDFSETMLFV
+489 VEDAIDDFSETMIFV

-522 NGRITDFLGG
+522 DGKIVDFLGG
-532 YKEFLETRERQRQS
+532 YKEFKEQRERQLQS
-546 EAAQKEREKKN
+546 EAAMREREKK
-557 APAADKPAKPQ
+557 AAKAEKPAKEDKPK
-568 SERKTEAVRT
+568 SENVRSREAEKRKKA
-578 RQQEKEARERARKIA
+578 RQKEIA
-593 AIEERLAELEV
+593 ALEKQLESLEEQMAACPAE
-604 EMADCEGG
+604 
-612 DYVKLGELYASKESL
+612 DYVKLGELFKEKEAA
-627 EEQLLLL
+627 EEALLLL
-634 YEEEDN
+634 YEEEEA

>member
-1 MRIFHLEE
+1 
-9 AMAEISVQELHKY
+9 MAEISVQELHKY
-22 FGEHHVLQGVSFDL
+22 FGEHHVLKGLSFDL
-36 NPGERAGIVGPN
+36 QMGERASIVGPN
-48 GCGKTTLLKI
+48 GCGKSTLLKI
-58 LSGEE
+58 LAGLQD
-63 EYEGGTVAIAKG
+63 YDKG
-75 ARLGLLEQLPVYD
+75 NVVINKGSRLGLLEQLPVYD
-88 PAITVREV
+88 PDTTVREV
-96 LWQAFDYLEGMGA
+96 LWQAFSYLEGMA
-109 EMRRM
+109 EEMRRM
-114 ESAMADGRDVDLA
+114 EALMGDGQEVDLN
-127 RYSRLQTAFEMG
+127 RYSRLQTAFEDG

-149 RMTGGLHIDKDMQE
+149 RMTGGLKIDPEMQA

-230 VTTRTLELRD
+230 VTTRTLELRE
-240 GILINWPGNYSYFTE
+240 GQIVNWPGNYTFFTE
-255 KKEELARQLEA
+255 KRDELARQLEA
-266 AKRRQDKEIA
+266 AKKRQDKEIA

-291 GTDAL
+291 GNDAL

-304 KRIDRMERIQTIRK
+304 KRIDRMERIQTIRQQR
-318 EHKMKNQF
+318 KMKNQF

-337 AVENLSVG
+337 AIENLSVG
-345 YDSPL
+345 FDKPL
-350 VEDFSAMV
+350 VQDFTSMV
-358 YRGERIAILGPNGC
+358 YRGERIAILGPNGA
-372 GKTTLLTTLLGQRA
+372 GKTTLLTTLLHLQM
-386 PLRGSVYDGT
+386 PLGGRIYDGV
-396 GVQTGYLPQV
+396 GVQPGYLPQNV
-406 VEFSPPERNLVDT
+406 HFDHPERNLVDT

-427 AQTARDRLAAFDFKG
+427 TQEARDRLASFNFKG

-489 VEDAIDDFSETMLFV
+489 VEDAIDDFSETMIFV

-522 NGRITDFLGG
+522 DGKIIDFLGG
-532 YKEFLETRERQRQS
+532 YKEFKEQRERQLQS
-546 EAAQKEREKKN
+546 EAAMREREKK
-557 APAADKPAKPQ
+557 AAKADKSDKPAREDKPK
-568 SERKTEAVRT
+568 SENVRNREAEKRKKE
-578 RQQEKEARERARKIA
+578 RQRKIA
-593 AIEERLAELEV
+593 ALEKQLEELETQ
-604 EMADCEGG
+604 MAACPAE
-612 DYVKLGELYASKESL
+612 DYVRLGELFEQKEQA
-627 EEQLLLL
+627 EEELLLL
-634 YEEEDN
+634 YDEE

>member
-1 MRIFHLEE
+1 
-9 AMAEISVQELHKY
+9 MAEISVQELHKY
-22 FGEHHVLQGVSFDL
+22 FGEHHVLKGLSFDL
-36 NPGERAGIVGPN
+36 QPGERASIVGPN
-48 GCGKTTLLKI
+48 GCGKSTLLKI
-58 LSGEE
+58 LAGLQD
-63 EYEGGTVAIAKG
+63 YDGGNVVINKG
-75 ARLGLLEQLPVYD
+75 SRLGLLEQLPVYD
-88 PAITVREV
+88 PDTTVREV
-96 LWQAFDYLEGMGA
+96 LWQAFSYLEGMA
-109 EMRRM
+109 EEMRRM
-114 ESAMADGRDVDLA
+114 EALMADGQDVDLN
-127 RYSRLQTAFEMG
+127 RYSRLQTAFEDG

-149 RMTGGLHIDKDMQE
+149 RMTGGLKIDPAMQE

-240 GILINWPGNYSYFTE
+240 GVVVNWPGNYSYFTE
-255 KKEELARQLEA
+255 KRDELARQLEA
-266 AKRRQDKEIA
+266 AKKRQDKEIA

-291 GTDAL
+291 GNDAL

-304 KRIDRMERIQTIRK
+304 KRIDRMERIQTIRQ
-318 EHKMKNQF
+318 ERKMKNQF

-337 AVENLSVG
+337 AIENLSVG
-345 YDSPL
+345 FDKPL
-350 VEDFSAMV
+350 VQDFTSMV
-358 YRGERIAILGPNGC
+358 FRGERIAILGPNGA
-372 GKTTLLTTLLGQRA
+372 GKTTLLTTLLHLQNPMAGR
-386 PLRGSVYDGT
+386 VYDGV
-396 GVQTGYLPQV
+396 GVKPGYLPQNV
-406 VEFSPPERNLVDT
+406 HFDHPERNLVDT

-427 AQTARDRLAAFDFKG
+427 TQEARDRLAAFNFKG

-489 VEDAIDDFSETMLFV
+489 VEDAIDDFSETMIFV

-510 IDRFATRIWLVE
+510 IDRFATRIWQVE
-522 NGRITDFLGG
+522 DGRIIDFLGG
-532 YKEFLETRERQRQS
+532 YKEFKEQRERQLQS
-546 EAAQKEREKKN
+546 EAAMREREKKAAKAEK
-557 APAADKPAKPQ
+557 APKEDKPK
-568 SERKTEAVRT
+568 SENVRNRENEKKKKE
-578 RQQEKEARERARKIA
+578 RQKKIA
-593 AIEERLAELEV
+593 ALEKQLEQLESDMAACPAE
-604 EMADCEGG
+604 
-612 DYVKLGELYASKESL
+612 DYVKLGELFQQKEAA
-627 EEQLLLL
+627 EEELLLL
-634 YEEEDN
+634 YEEEE